1 MPAKRPPQ
9 TAEQTLQA
17 ETERHSNSPM
27 YRRETME
34 LVDERIS
41 ENVSQ
46 AAEELSRSAKI
57 VPVSLLDTQRIVDLT
72 LDYMRNCA
80 ASSTIP
86 SISGLTRSMGLSRST
101 FYDCVDRHSPKE
113 TAEFFERVHDTFA
126 ELMSNATLRNEVN
139 VISGIFLLKSL
150 FKFRDSPTEI
160 VLSHPSQSPYDG
172 MTSDEAAAA
181 IMEKYADLIDD

>member
-34 LVDERIS
+34 LVDGRIT
-41 ENVSQ
+41 ENVHQ
-46 AAEELSRSAKI
+46 AADELAESAKI
-57 VPVSLLDTQRIVDLT
+57 TPVSLVDTERVIDMTIQ
-72 LDYMRNCA
+72 YMRSCA

-113 TAEFFERVHDTFA
+113 TAEFFEKVHDCFA
-126 ELMSNATLRNEVN
+126 EIMSNATLRNEVN
-139 VISGIFLLKSL
+139 TISGIFLLKAL
-150 FKFRDSPTEI
+150 FKFREQPAEI
-160 VLSHPSQSPYDG
+160 VVSQGNQSPYDG
-172 MTSDEAAAA
+172 MTSDEAATA
-181 IMEKYADLIDD
+181 IMQKYQDLIED